1 MENNDRDRI
10 IEKIKKVLELSKN
23 NPSQA
28 EAAAAAAKAQKLM
41 VEYHV
46 TISEVE
52 SENYLDEISSSMSI
66 SNRNAGRWKYI
77 LASVIARNFR
87 CKYYIEGTVNEVVF
101 YGYKTD
107 CEIAGMTFENLCER
121 GRKSANNA
129 YQKARNEAIK
139 KYGYLEYRYYFTGK
153 RLKDTF
159 IHGYIE
165 GIKEVLEAQ
174 STALMVIVP
183 QEVEKSYTAFI

>member
-52 SENYLDEISSSMSI
+52 SENYLDEITRSI
-66 SNRNAGRWKYI
+66 SLTNSNAGRWKYI
-77 LASVIARNFR
+77 LASVIARNFQS
-87 CKYYIEGTVNEVVF
+87 YYET
-101 YGYKTD
+101 
-107 CEIAGMTFENLCER
+107 
-121 GRKSANNA
+121 
-129 YQKARNEAIK
+129 
-139 KYGYLEYRYYFTGK
+139 
-153 RLKDTF
+153 KD
-159 IHGYIE
+159 
-165 GIKEVLEAQ
+165 
-174 STALMVIVP
+174 
-183 QEVEKSYTAFI
+183 